1 MRKNVILNYILL
13 TFLVAWLLWFGLML
27 LINSKLVLPNSIIY
41 NILYILGGIC
51 PSITA
56 LIAIRGDNNS
66 QKRLRTEIFKFKTS
80 ILWYVGIIV
89 IPLILSAISWLLN
102 LTIEGKSND
111 FIQKPIYYIIPI
123 LPIMIIGGG
132 LEEIGWRGLLLVK
145 LIEKFSP
152 LKSTIIISVI
162 WGIWHLPLWFVKGVP
177 QYGTNFIIFLFG
189 VFSLSFL
196 LTVLYIGT
204 RSIFLCILFHALENA
219 YLNIG
224 MDSWASETVSVLIT
238 AILPLVL
245 SIFIFFIYFKIKPY
259 SAIIGGSDHP

>member
-13 TFLVAWLLWFGLML
+13 TFLVAWLSWFGLML

-41 NILYILGGIC
+41 NILYIFGGIS

-56 LIAIRGDNNS
+56 LIAIRGDS
-66 QKRLRTEIFKFKTS
+66 DSKKRLRKEVFRFKTS
-80 ILWYVGIIV
+80 ILWYLGIIV
-89 IPLILSAISWLLN
+89 IPLILSVISWLLN
-102 LTIEGKSND
+102 LTIGGKNND
-111 FIQKPIYYIIPI
+111 FLQKPIYYIIPI

-177 QYGTNFIIFLFG
+177 QYGTNFIIFLLG

-196 LTVLYIGT
+196 LTVLYVGT
-204 RSIFLCILFHALENA
+204 RSIFLCILFHGLENA

-224 MDSWASETVSVLIT
+224 MGSWASAPVSLLIS
-238 AILPLVL
+238 AMLPLVL
-245 SIFIFFIYFKIKPY
+245 SILIFIIYFKIRPFRV
-259 SAIIGGSDHP
+259 GFPLN